1 MVLTFSTNP
10 FNNYYAANS
19 KEFISLDKAAKQD
32 FRPETCYDL
41 LPGNAESFAADLE
54 KYSKQFGYGFLL
66 NVPSTQTVDTTNSNA
81 FVYSNQIHMLETWNQ
96 VTDTNISINANEIW
110 GTHDWTKGVQI
121 NNVF

>member
-1 MVLTFSTNP
+1 M
-10 FNNYYAANS
+10 NS

-32 FRPETCYDL
+32 FRPETRYDI

-66 NVPSTQTVDTTNSNA
+66 NVPSTRTVDTTNSNA

-110 GTHDWTKGVQI
+110 GTRD
-121 NNVF
+121 